1 VTISSSATASVAV
14 TGPSLARCSSV
25 AAFGRRFRRMTPD
38 DEFDWE
44 PTSEPDEER
53 PVEAGEEPA
62 DVSLELE

>member
-1 VTISSSATASVAV
+1 
-14 TGPSLARCSSV
+14 
-25 AAFGRRFRRMTPD
+25 MTPD